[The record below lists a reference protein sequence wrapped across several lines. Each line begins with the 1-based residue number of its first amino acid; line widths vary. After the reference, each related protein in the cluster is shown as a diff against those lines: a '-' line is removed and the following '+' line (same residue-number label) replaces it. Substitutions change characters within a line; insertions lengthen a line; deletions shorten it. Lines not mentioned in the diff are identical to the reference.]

1 MEEAQGD
8 HMAERA
14 HPRPKIYPPPQF
26 PPHRPGRFDRVPPA
40 VFPAILGLFGLGLA
54 LRRGLDAAGLPIG
67 LADLLLG
74 AVAVLW
80 SYAVFAYGRKMAK
93 RPSVV
98 LDDLKTLPG
107 RTGLAAATVGGMAL
121 AASLAPFSVP
131 LAKGLLV
138 AALVGHGMVML
149 ATVRVL
155 MALPPEGRDVNP
167 GWHLTFVGF
176 IVGGLAAPLVGW
188 PWLALVLIWGTGLVA
203 AVIWGLSL
211 RQLIRRIP
219 PAPLRPLLAI
229 HLAPMSFFS
238 TISALLGMTGLAQVT
253 LVLAAGIFL
262 ALLAAGRWIT
272 VAGFSAMWAAFTFPL
287 SAFAG
292 ALFASGWDLA
302 GMGVLVAALGIVP
315 PIAYRVITLWGSGRL
330 AAVTNAAEV

>member
-1 MEEAQGD
+1 MEEAQGE

-14 HPRPKIYPPPQF
+14 HPRPKIYPPPEF
-26 PPHRPGRFDRVPPA
+26 PPRRPGRFDRVPPA
-40 VFPAILGLFGLGLA
+40 VFPAILGLLGLGLA

-74 AVAVLW
+74 AAAVLW
-80 SYAVFAYGRKMAK
+80 AYAVFAYGVKLAR
-93 RPSVV
+93 RPSVI

-121 AASLAPFSVP
+121 AAAVAPFSVP
-131 LAKGLLV
+131 LGKGVLV
-138 AALVGHGMVML
+138 AALVAHGLVML
-149 ATVRVL
+149 VTVRAL
-155 MALPPEGRDVNP
+155 FALPPEGRDVNP
-167 GWHLTFVGF
+167 GWHLTFIGY
-176 IVGGLAAPLVGW
+176 IVGGLAAVLVGW
-188 PWLALVLIWGTGLVA
+188 STLALALVWWTVVVAGAIWGVSLV
-203 AVIWGLSL
+203 
-211 RQLIRRIP
+211 QLFRRIP
-219 PAPLRPLLAI
+219 PAPLRPMLAI
-229 HLAPMSFFS
+229 HLAPMSFIA
-238 TISALLGMTGLAQVT
+238 TILALLGMEGPAQVA
-253 LVLAAGIFL
+253 LALAAGVFV

-272 VAGFSAMWAAFTFPL
+272 ESGFSAMWAAFTFPL

-302 GMGVLVAALGIVP
+302 GMGVLVAALGVIP